1 MLSANSAR
9 ALNFC
14 PTSLEHTDP
23 QNNPLEET
31 MKPALVFAQFALTLI
46 AGIASGQT
54 ASAPTS
60 QAFPRFTQ
68 TQGNLDS
75 DGLPTSGAK
84 LCVIAKPPLCYQMP
98 SETAAGS
105 TVAYQ
110 FGLQPLSQ
118 RLTVPG
124 GGSWIF
130 FSSMFSA
137 GGSGT
142 LTRLAVLRY
151 QGAGNAQ
158 QIVNLMPF
166 VAATNVSEFAMWTV
180 PTASPYPIL
189 VHADFVWGDGEAHFD
204 PHFYT
209 VEAWK
214 FDPGTGLYGKTFQY
228 QTSQKYSGGDSSPVH
243 VLTPERDQIMA
254 HLNAK

>member
-1 MLSANSAR
+1 MKTSRILVNV
-9 ALNFC
+9 ALF
-14 PTSLEHTDP
+14 
-23 QNNPLEET
+23 
-31 MKPALVFAQFALTLI
+31 LI
-46 AGIASGQT
+46 ATLASAQT
-54 ASAPTS
+54 AGAPAST
-60 QAFPRFTQ
+60 AFPRFTQ
-68 TQGNLDS
+68 AQGSLDS

-98 SETAAGS
+98 SETPAGS
-105 TVAYQ
+105 TVAYE

-130 FSSMFSA
+130 FSSMFSG

-151 QGAGNAQ
+151 QGASNAA

-180 PTASPYPIL
+180 PTASPYPVL

-214 FDPGTGLYGKTFQY
+214 FDPGKGLYGKAFQY
-228 QTSQKYSGGDSSPVH
+228 QTSQKYSGGDSTPVR

-254 HLNAK
+254 HLNSK